1 MRDTLSCRRRLAV
14 AGITTLFVLAIAVSA
29 SAQTGGS
36 GPPGRPTTNT
46 PTTTTPAPVGPP
58 GKATIRKDGTA
69 VAPADAPAQIQT
81 AIAAA
86 NAIHTLPY
94 VWGGGHR
101 SFFASGYDCSGA
113 VSYVPHAAGLLAT
126 DDPGGPQR
134 AGCSR
139 RAAGSRYGN
148 ASHAH
153 MVIAGSASTPPP
165 AVTAG
170 TRAQAPAGGSR
181 SASRW
186 ASPASTTPASRPKRR
201 SREVQASRQRLARL
215 A

>member
-14 AGITTLFVLAIAVSA
+14 AGITTLFVLAIAVPA

-36 GPPGRPTTNT
+36 GPPGSTTTTT

-58 GKATIRKDGTA
+58 GKAKIRKDGTA

-101 SFFASGYDCSGA
+101 TFYDSGYDCSGA
-113 VSYVPHAAGLLAT
+113 VSYVLHAAGLLASPMT
-126 DDPGGPQR
+126 SGGLATSWGAPGKGR
-134 AGCSR
+134 WITV
-139 RAAGSRYGN
+139 YGN
-148 ASHAH
+148 ASHAY
-153 MVIAGSASTPPP
+153 MVIAGKRFDTST
-165 AVTAG
+165 
-170 TRAQAPAGGSR
+170 GGD
-181 SASRW
+181 RW
-186 ASPASTTPASRPKRR
+186 NQGSGPRWRKKKRKP
-201 SREVQASRQRLARL
+201 LGFTGKYYPGF
-215 A
+215 

>member
-14 AGITTLFVLAIAVSA
+14 AGITTLFVLAIAVPA

-36 GPPGRPTTNT
+36 GPPGSTTTTT

-58 GKATIRKDGTA
+58 GKAKIRKDGTA

-101 SFFASGYDCSGA
+101 TFYDSGYDCSGA
-113 VSYVPHAAGLLAT
+113 VSYVLHAAGLLASPMT
-126 DDPGGPQR
+126 SGGLATSWGAPGKGR
-134 AGCSR
+134 WITV
-139 RAAGSRYGN
+139 YGN
-148 ASHAH
+148 ASHAY
-153 MVIAGSASTPPP
+153 MVIAGKRFDTSTGGDRWNQGSGPRWRKKKRPPLGFTGKYYP
-165 AVTAG
+165 G
-170 TRAQAPAGGSR
+170 F
-181 SASRW
+181 
-186 ASPASTTPASRPKRR
+186 
-201 SREVQASRQRLARL
+201 
-215 A
+215 